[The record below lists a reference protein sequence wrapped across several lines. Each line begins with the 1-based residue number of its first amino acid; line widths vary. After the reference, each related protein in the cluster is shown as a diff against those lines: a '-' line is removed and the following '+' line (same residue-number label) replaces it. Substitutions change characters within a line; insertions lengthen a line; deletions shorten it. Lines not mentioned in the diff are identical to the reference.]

1 MAQDKRLNPPPKPSL
16 PKEAPWREI
25 EEVIELLKTVASRLA
40 GVAPAAAPTV
50 VTPTI
55 IAPAPAE
62 LKPLTDRLD
71 LLISM
76 LSNKPTFRTGQKD
89 VPTAGVPEQLDDL
102 EVPNGCQA
110 TVISRTGNTGNLYV
124 GRSKAECANNKQRFD
139 GLAAGIAISL
149 PVKNLSAIW
158 IDVDFDD
165 EGASWI
171 VMQNE

>member
-1 MAQDKRLNPPPKPSL
+1 MVQDKRLYPPPKPSL

-25 EEVIELLKTVASRLA
+25 EEIIDLLREVAARLA
-40 GVAPAAAPTV
+40 GVAPTAAPTV

-76 LSNKPTFRTGQKD
+76 LSNKSTFRTGQKD
-89 VPTAGVPEQLDDL
+89 VPTHGVPEQLDEL

-110 TVISRTGNTGNLYV
+110 TVIARTGNTGYMYV
-124 GRSKAECANNKQRFD
+124 GRTKAECANNKQRFD
-139 GLAAGIAISL
+139 GLAKGIAISL

-158 IDVDFDD
+158 IDVDNDD

-171 VMQNE
+171 VPQV